1 MKLTKQDTAEL
12 LIEEMGGTVK
22 VAQIC
27 QITPASVSG
36 WKKHGVPIGWQK
48 YFSIA
53 FPEVWAKISS
63 QRVKR

>member
-1 MKLTKQDTAEL
+1 
-12 LIEEMGGTVK
+12 MGGTVK

-63 QRVKR
+63 QRLKR